1 MWAMFKNEWKSG
13 WKNLLIWAI
22 AVGGMGL
29 ACILLYSSMEGE
41 MADIADSMAA
51 MGPFAEA
58 FGMSTLSIATL
69 KGFFATEVGTIHSLG
84 SSMFAASVATVMLSK
99 EEDNHTA
106 EFTFTLPVSRAKV
119 IAVKFLNLLTNLV
132 VFTLICYV
140 FYALGFVIMDE
151 KIEVDL
157 AAFLFFQF
165 LMNLE
170 VAAICSMISAYSRKN
185 RLGIGISVAMVLY
198 AYDLM
203 ARVVPKLEDAMF
215 ISPFSYANA
224 TSIFAKEAYDQ
235 MAIGL
240 GVLVSC
246 VFVAMAWISYQKKDL
261 AS

>member
-1 MWAMFKNEWKSG
+1 MLAMFKNEWKSG

-29 ACILLYSSMEGE
+29 ACILLYSTMEGE

-69 KGFFATEVGTIHSLG
+69 KGFFATEIGTIHSLG

-106 EFTFTLPVSRAKV
+106 EYTFTLPISRAKV
-119 IAVKFLNLLTNLV
+119 IAVKYINLVMNLV

-151 KIEVDL
+151 KIEADL
-157 AAFLFFQF
+157 ATFIFFQF

-170 VAAICSMISAYSRKN
+170 VAAICSLISALSRKN
-185 RLGIGISVAMVLY
+185 KLGIGISVAMVLY

-203 ARVVPKLEDAMF
+203 ARVVPKLKDVMF

-224 TSIFAKEAYDQ
+224 TSIFAKEAYDKV
-235 MAIGL
+235 AIGL
-240 GVLVSC
+240 GILVIC
-246 VFVAMAWISYQKKDL
+246 VFAVTAWISYQNKDL